1 MVITQIISVPNGTRS
16 RYTEHLASI
25 ASTTGRI
32 ASYNATMTLILLGF
46 CNFMTPQKPFK
57 GQVPCTPIA
66 EDCAY
71 KTTKVTTRKSVVF
84 SFTLT
89 GADLA
94 SIRVQAVMLELVHDK
109 HTKTQKSET

>member
-66 EDCAY
+66 EENLFISHYTLNKATQNGHNSDY
-71 KTTKVTTRKSVVF
+71 KCTPSNPKWS
-84 SFTLT
+84 
-89 GADLA
+89 
-94 SIRVQAVMLELVHDK
+94 
-109 HTKTQKSET
+109 